1 MKPYFFLLLFTYT
14 TFSLAQNSLKGQV
27 YDKNSGEPVIGA
39 TLYFSHHEIGT
50 SSDLDGY
57 YDLGNIPSGEQE
69 LLVSALGYA
78 SRTIKVRLPETGHLD
93 IELAPSAI
101 EMEEVIISTPFHQ
114 LQSQNVMKVE
124 RISVEALE
132 RRGGLHLS
140 EGLTQIPGV
149 ESMTTGSGI
158 GKPVIR
164 GLSSNRVLVYTQGVR
179 LENQQFG
186 DEHGLGLSSS
196 GVGSAEVIKG
206 PASLLYGSDA
216 LGGVLYFNPESYAP
230 AGSTEV
236 DAGVNYSGN
245 TQGIGVNAGFK
256 TSGDKLRFLVRGD
269 FSSHSDYQTGDG
281 ERVTNSRFTEWDL
294 KTGLSYRTEG
304 YRGDLRYNY
313 NNNEAGIPMAIGQ
326 QSTSKSMQLP
336 YQQTSNHIIS
346 LDNKFYFRESSLDF
360 KLGYTSNNRKE
371 FEEPHHH
378 DHDHEHGDEHDHD
391 HDHDHDEHDGHD
403 EHDHLHMGEP
413 ALEMQLN
420 TISYDLKYHLPKKGA
435 FETIIGAQGMIQT
448 NENFGEE
455 ILIPDA
461 VTTDVGLLA
470 TTHFH
475 QEKFDIQAGVRF
487 DHRRLDSESHGVLEA
502 GTFVPEVEKS
512 FNSFN
517 GALGAKFNLFGNLST
532 RINLATGFRAPN
544 LAELTSKGSH
554 HGSNRYE
561 VGNPDLDT
569 EQNAQ
574 LDLVLEY
581 RNEHFEVF
589 ANGFY
594 NNINNYIYLSPTG
607 ETIESNPVF
616 DYVQHDARLYGGE
629 AGIHIHP
636 HPYDWFHLESS
647 FELVIGKRSNGSDL
661 PLIPA
666 PSLQNT
672 LRIEYEDSQWLKDSY
687 SFFTAKT
694 HFNQNRVDQFETTSP
709 GYTLFNAGLGGT
721 VNFAGTDV
729 NLKLTGQNI
738 FNTTYIAHLSRL
750 KPDGIPNMGRSIQFG
765 AKVYF

>member
-1 MKPYFFLLLFTYT
+1 MKLYFFLLFVTCT
-14 TFSLAQNSLKGQV
+14 TFSMAQNTLKGQV
-27 YDKNSGEPVIGA
+27 YDKNSSEPIIGA
-39 TLYFSHHEIGT
+39 TLYFPHNEIGT
-50 SSDLDGY
+50 STDLDGY
-57 YDLGNIPSGEQE
+57 FEFNNLPSGELE
-69 LLVSALGYA
+69 LLVSTIGYA
-78 SRTIKVRLPETGHLD
+78 TRTIKVTLPDTGHLD

-101 EMEEVIISTPFHQ
+101 EIEEIIISTPFHQ

-124 RISVEALE
+124 RVGIDELQRS
-132 RRGGLHLS
+132 GGIHLS

-149 ESMTTGSGI
+149 ESLTTGSGI

-186 DEHGLGLSSS
+186 GEHGLGLSGS
-196 GVGSAEVIKG
+196 GIGSAEVIKG

-216 LGGVLYFNPESYAP
+216 LGGVLYFNPELYASKD
-230 AGSTEV
+230 STEV
-236 DAGVNYSGN
+236 DAGVSYSGN
-245 TQGIGVNAGFK
+245 TQGVGLNAGYK

-269 FSSHSDYQTGDG
+269 YNSHSDYETGDG

-304 YRGDLRYNY
+304 YRADLRYNY
-313 NNNEAGIPMAIGQ
+313 NKNEAGIPTTIGE
-326 QSTSKSMQLP
+326 QSTSKSLQLP
-336 YQQTSNHIIS
+336 YQETNNHVIS
-346 LDNKFYFRESSLDF
+346 LDNKFYFDESSLDF
-360 KLGYTSNNRKE
+360 KLGYVANNRKE

-378 DHDHEHGDEHDHD
+378 DHEDEHDHG
-391 HDHDHDEHDGHD
+391 HEDEHQHEVHSDQ
-403 EHDHLHMGEP
+403 P

-420 TISYDLKYHLPKKGA
+420 SINYDLKYHLPQTGA

-461 VTTDVGLLA
+461 VTTDIGLLA

-487 DHRRLDSESHGVLEA
+487 DHRYLDSEAHGTQDE
-502 GTFVPEVEKS
+502 GTFVPALNRS

-517 GALGAKFNLFGNLST
+517 GALGAKFDLLPNLST

-561 VGNPDLDT
+561 VGNQDLET

-574 LDLVLEY
+574 LDIVLEY

-589 ANGFY
+589 GNGFY
-594 NNINNYIYLSPTG
+594 NKINNYIYLSPTG
-607 ETIESNPVF
+607 ETIDNNPVF

-647 FELVIGKRSNGSDL
+647 FELVIGKRSDGSHL

-672 LRIEYEDSQWLKDSY
+672 FRIEYEDSNLFKESY
-687 SFFTAKT
+687 SFFTAKS
-694 HFNQNRVDQFETTSP
+694 HFNQDRVDEFETTSP
-709 GYTLFNAGLGGT
+709 GYTLFSAGIGSTLDFEGT
-721 VNFAGTDV
+721 QV
-729 NLKLTGQNI
+729 NLKLTGQNL
-738 FNTTYIAHLSRL
+738 FNKTYVSHLSRL
-750 KPDGIPNMGRSIQFG
+750 KPDGIPNMGRSIQLS
-765 AKVYF
+765 AKIYF